1 MRRRLNVMLSAL
13 GAVLLITGSAFA
25 QTGTI
30 AGQARDASG
39 AALPGVTVE
48 VTSPALIEKV
58 RSTTTD
64 QNGRYQ
70 ITALPVGTYDV
81 SFGLTSFATFK
92 RTNVVV
98 TSDFTANVVADM
110 KVGELKDTVSVVAE
124 APLVDVQR
132 AQQQVVFQGAEI
144 RDLPTT
150 RNIADLMVLVPG
162 LTAPRGIG
170 GFFRPQQTS
179 ATGQIA
185 GDGSFRTGAGWD
197 TGIRNIGPI
206 PLGMLA
212 PRPLGY
218 RVGGVCAGADL
229 RTATVSRVRTVPA
242 GQAFQTTFRCPART
256 PQPLGAVYAAA
267 NAAAA
272 GQILAT
278 GAFRTGARTWV
289 TGVRNVSDKP
299 QAGASGAI
307 CVR

>member
-1 MRRRLNVMLSAL
+1 MRRHTGPAVTIMGCMGAL
-13 GAVLLITGSAFA
+13 LCG
-25 QTGTI
+25 
-30 AGQARDASG
+30 
-39 AALPGVTVE
+39 
-48 VTSPALIEKV
+48 
-58 RSTTTD
+58 
-64 QNGRYQ
+64 
-70 ITALPVGTYDV
+70 
-81 SFGLTSFATFK
+81 
-92 RTNVVV
+92 
-98 TSDFTANVVADM
+98 
-110 KVGELKDTVSVVAE
+110 AE
-124 APLVDVQR
+124 APAAQTPPAPAPARSTVVVLEDQGVVPPNATRGFTRFCPKRAPHPVGGTFGPGAGAPLVGQFLLAASYPTREQR
-132 AQQQVVFQGAEI
+132 AWRVVVKNITPLAQSFFAGAVCLGADV
-144 RDLPTT
+144 RVAYPQTT
-150 RNIADLMVLVPG
+150 GVAAPGADAGAQLRCPAS
-162 LTAPRGIG
+162 APRGIG

-206 PLGMLA
+206 PIGMLA
-212 PRPLGY
+212 PGPLGY
-218 RVGGVCAGADL
+218 RIGGVCAGADL

-242 GQAFQTTFRCPART
+242 GQAGRTTFRCPART